1 MPIKYNYEVSVND
14 NKAKLNKDIFL
25 FRGNRNIHY
34 YFSIKGARF
43 TFSKENEDL
52 LESSNAIYAAVT
64 VVKPNGV
71 EVANAI
77 APVEDGLIHLKVT
90 EDLIDE
96 EVEVGD
102 FDLVF
107 DLFDDNEGA
116 VTIPKI
122 KGQFHVQ
129 ERPCTTSIG
138 TLSGN
143 VNVVNQAVV
152 DLAIATQENEQLI
165 VVDDDGKYVKTTW
178 VKGDKIS
185 IERLNKIEEGIE
197 KNSTQYKDIANL
209 SLALGK
215 DGLLYIKKQDGTLI
229 GTGVKVNNDTDLSK
243 VTMQINGNTLILLN
257 NGTQIASVDLP
268 NNMSAT
274 DVSNLI
280 KKGVSETNYN
290 ALDTT
295 DKRIIGGINE
305 INIHL
310 NSTAKK
316 TIVEGNKIYLAKSDG
331 TKLDTGTILPTGGT
345 GKPYDDTS
353 IKSDISNIKNDLG
366 TAQLTTTAQNVK
378 GAINEIDAKCDDI
391 AVKTITTEERNKLNS
406 LKNYDDTS
414 IKTDINNIKT
424 NLGTAQLTTT
434 AKDVKGAINEVNKK
448 IGTGV
453 AYDDTAIKS
462 DINTIKTNLGTDK
475 LNTTAKDLKGAVN
488 ELNTQYKD
496 IASRTITTEERN
508 KLNSLNNYDD
518 TSIKNDIQTIN
529 TQLGDIANELGD
541 ETLQTNAQD
550 LKGAINEVFQ
560 NASNGKT
567 LIAQAITG
575 KGVSTSNTDTFQ
587 TMATNINSIQTVSDA
602 SGIIFTLNNK
612 KYKLSKNDKG
622 EYIATL
628 LAYSVTSNL
637 THCTLDNTNTS
648 IDYGN
653 KYTCNISVNKGFII
667 DSVVITMGGTDV
679 TSTVLK
685 GNIITINSVT
695 GDVIITVNCVEEP
708 ANPVYGNIKAT
719 PNYTFKIN
727 EIKGKLDPDLQ
738 VSLATAPN
746 LNQTI
751 TITNNTPEYIT
762 ISPNTLTFTP
772 DNYSVPQKV
781 SISPIRKNND
791 YLDRRGELVL
801 SSKGVTDY
809 TAKCTIINT
818 DNYIHPS
825 NCTLS
830 DKVLDIHAYGLNS
843 VPTTLESSVNNISCA
858 VTPISNEG
866 DDNVSKA
873 TANGLQYVTIDVPSL
888 KPYLNESKGITA
900 IYVSM
905 GYPFVDKNLNSYLN
919 LLGINSTKMNNS
931 SYLFG
936 YTKKPSTKG
945 YEALNSY
952 FYTSFNE
959 KTTSADLHFNVFMFN
974 PSDAPVG
981 ITYMIDD
988 TNYTSIGSTGWF
1000 DYGKDLTSKIS
1011 SYKNVSKE
1019 SNTTFVAYQVYNGI
1033 LSLDDINTIKNGIL
1047 ENLVP
1052 SEVTNTIDNMTV
1064 NVGDTILSTAT
1075 VLPTALEPM
1084 CTKSITL
1091 KDDKLI
1097 KNKNE
1102 VIAKS
1107 EGQSSFTTTISK
1119 PLTGGKTYDYNF
1131 DTRVTIAPSYIKDLT
1146 VTKAEEGVVIS
1157 NPISELTVGQ
1167 EYLLIGTTLPPR
1179 FDEENIVYYES
1190 SNIEVARV
1198 RYGLVEALKE
1208 GSCTITAY
1216 NHDKTYSYQMPLT
1229 IKPKKER
1236 IFTNIKTINPSDYS
1250 FSATDYEGNYR
1261 LMKQIIE
1268 EDSAGYDKV
1277 VFPKG
1282 SVFKLKMPLGT
1293 TYNEDGSVNSY
1304 QAESSIIPNSNTV
1317 YDFNNSR
1324 IEMQFSE
1331 YLSLD
1336 SVYKDGIK
1344 VTRGYNL
1351 FNFTTKDNPES
1362 SIGQYQTVLE
1372 DSEIRNL
1379 TIVGER
1385 QLFPEQYNDSDGGW
1399 QIRYVNFATCKR
1411 CGIVNCDIGW
1421 CTGFNIGSVHGQQ
1434 SWSPIIQ
1441 GSHIE
1446 WGAINYETGEDDTTT
1461 YTDRVRIKKANICQL
1476 HKRVIN
1482 KYTNDN
1488 SYSVGIWAGYLGY
1501 DYMGARF
1508 YDIFFYKHDEAT
1520 DTYEYLGC
1528 HKYEYLYG
1536 IYEFPKDATHCRLVF
1551 YQKRLPPSGGL
1562 NYLGGGIMMITHL
1575 PTSVDCYI
1583 ENCYIH
1589 DNYASG
1595 FACCGGQRFLVKNCK
1610 FERNYGRDGLGCHV
1624 DFEDGREGAN
1634 CCIVSNCTF
1643 DDNYYGFIM
1652 PSGLYEVLHDNEFN
1666 GCGVKTTTESILMF
1680 NNIHKNT
1687 HFTRQEIGEAIVA
1700 NSIFSNVTMN
1710 EVARSDWEKDYKW
1723 KMHMIN
1729 NHMI

>member
-1 MPIKYNYEVSVND
+1 MAEIDILSIN
-14 NKAKLNKDIFL
+14 NKKIQDVEARKDIQV
-25 FRGNRNIHY
+25 I
-34 YFSIKGARF
+34 
-43 TFSKENEDL
+43 KENNTAMKKDI
-52 LESSNAIYAAVT
+52 N
-64 VVKPNGV
+64 
-71 EVANAI
+71 
-77 APVEDGLIHLKVT
+77 D
-90 EDLIDE
+90 
-96 EVEVGD
+96 
-102 FDLVF
+102 
-107 DLFDDNEGA
+107 
-116 VTIPKI
+116 I
-122 KGQFHVQ
+122 KA
-129 ERPCTTSIG
+129 SIG
-138 TLSGN
+138 TEALTTTAKDLKGA
-143 VNVVNQAVV
+143 VNEVSA
-152 DLAIATQENEQLI
+152 
-165 VVDDDGKYVKTTW
+165 
-178 VKGDKIS
+178 
-185 IERLNKIEEGIE
+185 
-197 KNSTQYKDIANL
+197 QYKDIANL

-391 AVKTITTEERNKLNS
+391 AVKTITTEERTKLTN

-414 IKTDINNIKT
+414 IKADIQTLKDNGINLIEDDTSMNGISDTVHDNLETANKT
-424 NLGTAQLTTT
+424 IIG
-434 AKDVKGAINEVNKK
+434 GINEINSQFKD
-448 IGTGV
+448 IANTG
-453 AYDDTAIKS
+453 K
-462 DINTIKTNLGTDK
+462 LTD
-475 LNTTAKDLKGAVN
+475 LNTTEK
-488 ELNTQYKD
+488 
-496 IASRTITTEERN
+496 S
-508 KLNSLNNYDD
+508 
-518 TSIKNDIQTIN
+518 SIV
-529 TQLGDIANELGD
+529 
-541 ETLQTNAQD
+541 
-550 LKGAINEVFQ
+550 GAINEVFQ

-575 KGVSTSNTDTFQ
+575 KGVTTSADATYQ
-587 TMATNINSIQTVSDA
+587 TMATNIKNIQTVSDA

-653 KYTCNISVNKGFII
+653 KYTCNISVDKGFII
-667 DSVVITMGGTDV
+667 GSVVITMGGTDV

-727 EIKGKLDPDLQ
+727 EIKGNLDPDLQ

-791 YLDRRGELVL
+791 YLNRHGELVL
-801 SSKGVTDY
+801 SSKGVADY

-873 TANGLQYVTIDVPSL
+873 TANGLQYVTIDVPNL

-919 LLGINSTKMNNS
+919 LIGINSTKMNDS

-959 KTTSADLHFNVFMFN
+959 NSTSADLHFNVFMFN

-981 ITYMIDD
+981 ITYMVDD
-988 TNYTSIGSTGWF
+988 TNYKSIGSTGWF

-1102 VIAKS
+1102 VIAKA

-1119 PLTGGKTYDYNF
+1119 PLAGGKTYDYNF
-1131 DTRVTIAPSYIKDLT
+1131 DTNVTIAPSYIKDLT

-1216 NHDKTYSYQMPLT
+1216 NHDKTYSYQMHLT

-1551 YQKRLPPSGGL
+1551 YQKRLPPSGGV

>member
-1 MPIKYNYEVSVND
+1 MAEIDILSIN
-14 NKAKLNKDIFL
+14 NKKIQDVEARKDIQV
-25 FRGNRNIHY
+25 I
-34 YFSIKGARF
+34 
-43 TFSKENEDL
+43 KEN
-52 LESSNAIYAAVT
+52 NTAI
-64 VVKPNGV
+64 KQDIN
-71 EVANAI
+71 
-77 APVEDGLIHLKVT
+77 D
-90 EDLIDE
+90 
-96 EVEVGD
+96 
-102 FDLVF
+102 
-107 DLFDDNEGA
+107 
-116 VTIPKI
+116 I
-122 KGQFHVQ
+122 KA
-129 ERPCTTSIG
+129 SIG
-138 TLSGN
+138 TEALTTTAKDLKGA
-143 VNVVNQAVV
+143 VNEVSA
-152 DLAIATQENEQLI
+152 
-165 VVDDDGKYVKTTW
+165 
-178 VKGDKIS
+178 
-185 IERLNKIEEGIE
+185 
-197 KNSTQYKDIANL
+197 QYKDIANL

-274 DVSNLI
+274 DISNLI

-391 AVKTITTEERNKLNS
+391 AVKTITTEERTKLTN

-414 IKTDINNIKT
+414 IKADIQTLKDNGINLIEDDTSMNGISDTVHDNLETANKT
-424 NLGTAQLTTT
+424 IIG
-434 AKDVKGAINEVNKK
+434 GINEINSQFKD
-448 IGTGV
+448 IANTG
-453 AYDDTAIKS
+453 K
-462 DINTIKTNLGTDK
+462 LTD
-475 LNTTAKDLKGAVN
+475 LNTTEK
-488 ELNTQYKD
+488 
-496 IASRTITTEERN
+496 S
-508 KLNSLNNYDD
+508 
-518 TSIKNDIQTIN
+518 SIV
-529 TQLGDIANELGD
+529 
-541 ETLQTNAQD
+541 
-550 LKGAINEVFQ
+550 GAINEVFQ

-575 KGVSTSNTDTFQ
+575 KGVTTSADATYQ
-587 TMATNINSIQTVSDA
+587 TMATNIKNIQTVSDA

-667 DSVVITMGGTDV
+667 GSVVITMGGTDV

-695 GDVIITVNCVEEP
+695 GDVVITVNCVEEP

-791 YLDRRGELVL
+791 YLNRRGELVL
-801 SSKGVTDY
+801 SSKGVADY

-888 KPYLNESKGITA
+888 KPYLNDSKGITA

-905 GYPFVDKNLNSYLN
+905 GYPFVDKKLNSYLN
-919 LLGINSTKMNNS
+919 LLGINSIKMNNS

-945 YEALNSY
+945 YEAVDSY

-1033 LSLDDINTIKNGIL
+1033 LSLEDINTIKNELL

-1102 VIAKS
+1102 VIAKA

-1119 PLTGGKTYDYNF
+1119 PLAGGKTYDYNF
-1131 DTRVTIAPSYIKDLT
+1131 DTNVTIAPSYIKDLT

-1216 NHDKTYSYQMPLT
+1216 NHDKTYSYQMHLT

>member
-1 MPIKYNYEVSVND
+1 MISKECKITVSGNTASIDSEIYLYKNDMNIKYLFNIVNGD
-14 NKAKLNKDIFL
+14 YAYTKDSNLDNIINANKASYAQIKFKKEDIEIDFDVQETSNGKVIL
-25 FRGNRNIHY
+25 L
-34 YFSIKGARF
+34 IK
-43 TFSKENEDL
+43 KE
-52 LESSNAIYAAVT
+52 
-64 VVKPNGV
+64 
-71 EVANAI
+71 
-77 APVEDGLIHLKVT
+77 
-90 EDLIDE
+90 LIDE
-96 EVEVGD
+96 DTELGD
-102 FDLVF
+102 YTIQIR
-107 DLFDDNEGA
+107 LFDESKTSVITLPPVNNC
-116 VTIPKI
+116 IHI
-122 KGQFHVQ
+122 M
-129 ERPCTTSIG
+129 RPIFEKVDGST
-138 TLSGN
+138 
-143 VNVVNQAVV
+143 NVVDEAAVDEAIV
-152 DLAIATQENEQLI
+152 TYSEPMEAIAS
-165 VVDDDGKYVKTTW
+165 DGTFAKKTW
-178 VKGDKIS
+178 VAKEKITTA
-185 IERLNKIEEGIE
+185 ELNRMEEGIAYN
-197 KNSTQYKDIANL
+197 NSQYKDIANL

-391 AVKTITTEERNKLNS
+391 AVKTITTEERTKLTN

-414 IKTDINNIKT
+414 IKADINNIKAD
-424 NLGTAQLTTT
+424 LGTA
-434 AKDVKGAINEVNKK
+434 E
-448 IGTGV
+448 
-453 AYDDTAIKS
+453 
-462 DINTIKTNLGTDK
+462 
-475 LNTTAKDLKGAVN
+475 LNTTAK
-488 ELNTQYKD
+488 
-496 IASRTITTEERN
+496 
-508 KLNSLNNYDD
+508 
-518 TSIKNDIQTIN
+518 
-529 TQLGDIANELGD
+529 
-541 ETLQTNAQD
+541 D

-560 NASNGKT
+560 NVSNGKQ
-567 LIAQAITG
+567 LIATAITD
-575 KGVSTSNTDTFQ
+575 KGVTTSSDSTFQ
-587 TMATNINSIQTVSDA
+587 TMATNIKNIQTVFDA
-602 SGIIFTLNNK
+602 SGIIVTINNK

-667 DSVVITMGGTDV
+667 GSVVITMGGTDV

-695 GDVIITVNCVEEP
+695 GDVVITVNCVEEP

-772 DNYSVPQKV
+772 DNYSVAQKV

-791 YLDRRGELVL
+791 YLNRRGELVL
-801 SSKGVTDY
+801 SSKGVADY

-843 VPTTLESSVNNISCA
+843 VPTTLKSSVNNISCA

-873 TANGLQYVTIDVPSL
+873 TANGLQYVTIDVPNL

-905 GYPFVDKNLNSYLN
+905 GYPFVDKKLNSYLN
-919 LLGINSTKMNNS
+919 LLGINSIKMNNS

-945 YEALNSY
+945 YEAVDSY

-1102 VIAKS
+1102 VIAKA

-1119 PLTGGKTYDYNF
+1119 PLAGGKTYDYNF
-1131 DTRVTIAPSYIKDLT
+1131 DTNVTIAPSYIKDLT

>member
-1 MPIKYNYEVSVND
+1 MISKECKITVSGNTASIDSEIYLYKNDMNIKYLFNIVNGD
-14 NKAKLNKDIFL
+14 YAYTKDSNLDNIINANKASYAQIKFKKEDIEIDFDVQETSNGKVIL
-25 FRGNRNIHY
+25 L
-34 YFSIKGARF
+34 IK
-43 TFSKENEDL
+43 KE
-52 LESSNAIYAAVT
+52 
-64 VVKPNGV
+64 
-71 EVANAI
+71 
-77 APVEDGLIHLKVT
+77 
-90 EDLIDE
+90 LIDE
-96 EVEVGD
+96 DTELGD
-102 FDLVF
+102 YTIQIR
-107 DLFDDNEGA
+107 LFDESKTSVITLPPVNNC
-116 VTIPKI
+116 IHI
-122 KGQFHVQ
+122 M
-129 ERPCTTSIG
+129 RPIFEKVDGST
-138 TLSGN
+138 
-143 VNVVNQAVV
+143 NVVDEAAVDEAIV
-152 DLAIATQENEQLI
+152 TYSEPMEAIAS
-165 VVDDDGKYVKTTW
+165 DGTFAKKTW
-178 VKGDKIS
+178 VAKEKITTA
-185 IERLNKIEEGIE
+185 ELNRMEEGIAYN
-197 KNSTQYKDIANL
+197 NSQYKDIANL

-391 AVKTITTEERNKLNS
+391 AVKTITTEERTKLTN

-414 IKTDINNIKT
+414 IKADINNIKAD
-424 NLGTAQLTTT
+424 LGTA
-434 AKDVKGAINEVNKK
+434 E
-448 IGTGV
+448 
-453 AYDDTAIKS
+453 
-462 DINTIKTNLGTDK
+462 
-475 LNTTAKDLKGAVN
+475 LNTTAKDLKGA
-488 ELNTQYKD
+488 
-496 IASRTITTEERN
+496 
-508 KLNSLNNYDD
+508 
-518 TSIKNDIQTIN
+518 
-529 TQLGDIANELGD
+529 
-541 ETLQTNAQD
+541 
-550 LKGAINEVFQ
+550 INEVFQ
-560 NASNGKT
+560 SASNGKT
-567 LIAQAITG
+567 LIANAITG
-575 KGVSTSNTDTFQ
+575 KGVTTSADATYQ
-587 TMATNINSIQTVSDA
+587 TMATNIKNIQTVFDA
-602 SGIIFTLNNK
+602 SGIIVTINNK

-667 DSVVITMGGTDV
+667 GSVVITMGGTDV

-695 GDVIITVNCVEEP
+695 GDVVITVNCVEEP

-772 DNYSVPQKV
+772 DNYSVAQKV

-791 YLDRRGELVL
+791 YLNRRGELVL
-801 SSKGVTDY
+801 SSKGVADY

-843 VPTTLESSVNNISCA
+843 VPTTLKSSVNNISCA

-873 TANGLQYVTIDVPSL
+873 TANGLQYVTIDVPNL

-905 GYPFVDKNLNSYLN
+905 GYPFVDKKLNSYLN
-919 LLGINSTKMNNS
+919 LLGINSIKMNNS

-945 YEALNSY
+945 YEAVDSY

-1102 VIAKS
+1102 VIAKA

>member
-229 GTGVKVNNDTDLSK
+229 GTGVKVSSDTDLSK
-243 VTMQINGNTLILLN
+243 VTLSVNGNTLILLN

-268 NNMSAT
+268 SSMSAT

-391 AVKTITTEERNKLNS
+391 AVKTITTEERTKLTN

-414 IKTDINNIKT
+414 IKADINNIKAD
-424 NLGTAQLTTT
+424 LGTA
-434 AKDVKGAINEVNKK
+434 E
-448 IGTGV
+448 
-453 AYDDTAIKS
+453 
-462 DINTIKTNLGTDK
+462 
-475 LNTTAKDLKGAVN
+475 LNTTAK
-488 ELNTQYKD
+488 
-496 IASRTITTEERN
+496 
-508 KLNSLNNYDD
+508 
-518 TSIKNDIQTIN
+518 
-529 TQLGDIANELGD
+529 
-541 ETLQTNAQD
+541 D

-560 NASNGKT
+560 NVSNGKQ
-567 LIAQAITG
+567 LIATAITD
-575 KGVSTSNTDTFQ
+575 KGVTTSSDSTFQ
-587 TMATNINSIQTVSDA
+587 TMATNIKNIQTVFDA

-667 DSVVITMGGTDV
+667 GSVVITMGGTDV

-695 GDVIITVNCVEEP
+695 GDVVITVNCVEEP

-772 DNYSVPQKV
+772 DNYSVAQKV

-791 YLDRRGELVL
+791 YLNRRGELVL

-919 LLGINSTKMNNS
+919 LLGINSIKMNNS

-945 YEALNSY
+945 YEAVDSY

-1033 LSLDDINTIKNGIL
+1033 LSLEDINTIKNELL

-1102 VIAKS
+1102 VIAKA

-1119 PLTGGKTYDYNF
+1119 PLAGGKTYDYNF
-1131 DTRVTIAPSYIKDLT
+1131 DTNVTIAPSYIKDLT

-1277 VFPKG
+1277 VFSKG

-1399 QIRYVNFATCKR
+1399 QIRYVNFDTCKR

-1446 WGAINYETGEDDTTT
+1446 WE
-1461 YTDRVRIKKANICQL
+1461 Q
-1476 HKRVIN
+1476 
-1482 KYTNDN
+1482 
-1488 SYSVGIWAGYLGY
+1488 
-1501 DYMGARF
+1501 
-1508 YDIFFYKHDEAT
+1508 
-1520 DTYEYLGC
+1520 
-1528 HKYEYLYG
+1528 
-1536 IYEFPKDATHCRLVF
+1536 
-1551 YQKRLPPSGGL
+1551 
-1562 NYLGGGIMMITHL
+1562 
-1575 PTSVDCYI
+1575 
-1583 ENCYIH
+1583 
-1589 DNYASG
+1589 
-1595 FACCGGQRFLVKNCK
+1595 
-1610 FERNYGRDGLGCHV
+1610 
-1624 DFEDGREGAN
+1624 
-1634 CCIVSNCTF
+1634 
-1643 DDNYYGFIM
+1643 
-1652 PSGLYEVLHDNEFN
+1652 
-1666 GCGVKTTTESILMF
+1666 
-1680 NNIHKNT
+1680 
-1687 HFTRQEIGEAIVA
+1687 
-1700 NSIFSNVTMN
+1700 
-1710 EVARSDWEKDYKW
+1710 
-1723 KMHMIN
+1723 
-1729 NHMI
+1729 

>member
-391 AVKTITTEERNKLNS
+391 AVKTITTEERTKLTN

-414 IKTDINNIKT
+414 IKADINNIKAD
-424 NLGTAQLTTT
+424 LGTA
-434 AKDVKGAINEVNKK
+434 E
-448 IGTGV
+448 
-453 AYDDTAIKS
+453 
-462 DINTIKTNLGTDK
+462 
-475 LNTTAKDLKGAVN
+475 LNTTAK
-488 ELNTQYKD
+488 
-496 IASRTITTEERN
+496 
-508 KLNSLNNYDD
+508 
-518 TSIKNDIQTIN
+518 
-529 TQLGDIANELGD
+529 
-541 ETLQTNAQD
+541 D

-560 NASNGKT
+560 NVSNGKQ
-567 LIAQAITG
+567 LIATAITD
-575 KGVSTSNTDTFQ
+575 KGVTTSSDSTFQ
-587 TMATNINSIQTVSDA
+587 TMATNIKNIQTVFDA
-602 SGIIFTLNNK
+602 SDIIVTINNK

-667 DSVVITMGGTDV
+667 GSVVITMGGTDV

-708 ANPVYGNIKAT
+708 SNPVYGNIKAT

-751 TITNNTPEYIT
+751 TITNNTPEYII

-791 YLDRRGELVL
+791 YLNRRGELVL

-1102 VIAKS
+1102 VIAKA

-1119 PLTGGKTYDYNF
+1119 PLAGGKTYDYNF
-1131 DTRVTIAPSYIKDLT
+1131 DTNVTIAPSYIKDLT

-1680 NNIHKNT
+1680 DNIHKNT

>member
-391 AVKTITTEERNKLNS
+391 AVKTITTEERTKLTN

-414 IKTDINNIKT
+414 IKADINNIKAD
-424 NLGTAQLTTT
+424 LGTA
-434 AKDVKGAINEVNKK
+434 E
-448 IGTGV
+448 
-453 AYDDTAIKS
+453 
-462 DINTIKTNLGTDK
+462 
-475 LNTTAKDLKGAVN
+475 LNTTAK
-488 ELNTQYKD
+488 
-496 IASRTITTEERN
+496 
-508 KLNSLNNYDD
+508 
-518 TSIKNDIQTIN
+518 
-529 TQLGDIANELGD
+529 
-541 ETLQTNAQD
+541 D

-560 NASNGKT
+560 NVSNGKQ
-567 LIAQAITG
+567 LIATAITD
-575 KGVSTSNTDTFQ
+575 KGVTTSSDSTFQ
-587 TMATNINSIQTVSDA
+587 TMATNIKNIQTVFDA
-602 SGIIFTLNNK
+602 SDIIVTINNK

-667 DSVVITMGGTDV
+667 GSVVITMGGTDV

-708 ANPVYGNIKAT
+708 SNPVYGNIKAT

-791 YLDRRGELVL
+791 YLNRRGELVL
-801 SSKGVTDY
+801 SSKGVADY

-888 KPYLNESKGITA
+888 KPYLNDSKGITA

-905 GYPFVDKNLNSYLN
+905 GYPFVDKKLNSYLN
-919 LLGINSTKMNNS
+919 LLGINSIKMNNS

-945 YEALNSY
+945 YEAVDSY

-1000 DYGKDLTSKIS
+1000 NYDNDLTSKIS

-1102 VIAKS
+1102 VIAKA

-1119 PLTGGKTYDYNF
+1119 PLAGGKTYDYNF
-1131 DTRVTIAPSYIKDLT
+1131 DTNVTIAPSYIKDLT

-1336 SVYKDGIK
+1336 SVYEDGIK

>member
-1 MPIKYNYEVSVND
+1 MIKYNYEISVND
-14 NKAKLNKDIFL
+14 NKARLNKDIFL

-43 TFSKENEDL
+43 TFSKTNEDL
-52 LESSNAIYAAVT
+52 IESSNAIYAAVT
-64 VVKPNGV
+64 VIKPNGV

-77 APVEDGLIHLKVT
+77 APVEDGVIHLKVT

-107 DLFDDNEGA
+107 DLFDDSEGA

-122 KGQFHVQ
+122 QGQFHVQ

-143 VNVVNQAVV
+143 ANIVNQAVV
-152 DLAIATQENEQLI
+152 DLATATQENEQLV
-165 VVDDDGKYVKTTW
+165 VVDDNGKYVKTVWKT
-178 VKGDKIS
+178 GDKIS
-185 IERLNKIEEGIE
+185 VERLNKIEEGLE
-197 KNSTQYKDIANL
+197 DVSSQYKDIANL

-391 AVKTITTEERNKLNS
+391 AVKTITTEERTKLTN

-414 IKTDINNIKT
+414 IKADINNIKAD
-424 NLGTAQLTTT
+424 LGTA
-434 AKDVKGAINEVNKK
+434 E
-448 IGTGV
+448 
-453 AYDDTAIKS
+453 
-462 DINTIKTNLGTDK
+462 
-475 LNTTAKDLKGAVN
+475 LNTTAKDLKGA
-488 ELNTQYKD
+488 
-496 IASRTITTEERN
+496 
-508 KLNSLNNYDD
+508 
-518 TSIKNDIQTIN
+518 
-529 TQLGDIANELGD
+529 
-541 ETLQTNAQD
+541 
-550 LKGAINEVFQ
+550 INEVFQ
-560 NASNGKT
+560 SASNGKT
-567 LIAQAITG
+567 LIANAITG

-905 GYPFVDKNLNSYLN
+905 GYPFVDKNFNSYLN

-1119 PLTGGKTYDYNF
+1119 PLAGGKTYDYNF
-1131 DTRVTIAPSYIKDLT
+1131 DTNVTIAPSYIKDLT

-1304 QAESSIIPNSNTV
+1304 QAESSIIPNSNSV

>member
-1 MPIKYNYEVSVND
+1 MNELIKYFNEEYSKEYGKVSYPRTTLQIYRVYQAIKSYGIND
-14 NKAKLNKDIFL
+14 DKLVELLHNVKLPKPKNTEEWELYVYCLYNMDDSESERKIKDISNKL
-25 FRGNRNIHY
+25 EILPVKNTHQVIRDGVPVSQQNITLDGNNYKAYI
-34 YFSIKGARF
+34 F
-43 TFSKENEDL
+43 N
-52 LESSNAIYAAVT
+52 
-64 VVKPNGV
+64 
-71 EVANAI
+71 
-77 APVEDGLIHLKVT
+77 
-90 EDLIDE
+90 DE
-96 EVEVGD
+96 QI
-102 FDLVF
+102 
-107 DLFDDNEGA
+107 
-116 VTIPKI
+116 TIPDSLVLEDFENK
-122 KGQFHVQ
+122 F
-129 ERPCTTSIG
+129 
-138 TLSGN
+138 
-143 VNVVNQAVV
+143 
-152 DLAIATQENEQLI
+152 LAIASHSKGVLNAVISYNDGVNDITKEIELTRDENFTSNYFDYSDYTESSILNITFGFDYGINKFFIYVYYMKQPMKSPIFYEVKKVSLSYSYI
-165 VVDDDGKYVKTTW
+165 TNLLDDDYLKSIDYSKINNVPYKLTALVEGSTKTLKTGEYASLFDNLFIWDANKINERLDDTSGVKKNEYYEHNIK
-178 VKGDKIS
+178 VKQKDSEGIGYGQYIPAESMSEYKLFIKAGPDVIVRVYQHKTKQL
-185 IERLNKIEEGIE
+185 LNKIKDFPLGE
-197 KNSTQYKDIANL
+197 YKEIMVR
-209 SLALGK
+209 
-215 DGLLYIKKQDGTLI
+215 DGLNRSDGIFIAFT
-229 GTGVKVNNDTDLSK
+229 VKDDVTDFYA
-243 VTMQINGNTLILLN
+243 NTYV
-257 NGTQIASVDLP
+257 SDL
-268 NNMSAT
+268 
-274 DVSNLI
+274 VLC
-280 KKGVSETNYN
+280 
-290 ALDTT
+290 
-295 DKRIIGGINE
+295 
-305 INIHL
+305 
-310 NSTAKK
+310 
-316 TIVEGNKIYLAKSDG
+316 KSDG
-331 TKLDTGTILPTGGT
+331 FLTKQEVDNKVDKVEGKGLSTVDFTTAYETKLKGLSNYNDTI
-345 GKPYDDTS
+345 
-353 IKSDISNIKNDLG
+353 
-366 TAQLTTTAQNVK
+366 
-378 GAINEIDAKCDDI
+378 
-391 AVKTITTEERNKLNS
+391 
-406 LKNYDDTS
+406 
-414 IKTDINNIKT
+414 
-424 NLGTAQLTTT
+424 
-434 AKDVKGAINEVNKK
+434 
-448 IGTGV
+448 
-453 AYDDTAIKS
+453 
-462 DINTIKTNLGTDK
+462 
-475 LNTTAKDLKGAVN
+475 
-488 ELNTQYKD
+488 
-496 IASRTITTEERN
+496 
-508 KLNSLNNYDD
+508 
-518 TSIKNDIQTIN
+518 IKNDIQTIN
-529 TQLGDIANELGD
+529 TQLGDIANTGKL
-541 ETLQTNAQD
+541 TD
-550 LKGAINEVFQ
+550 LNTTEKSSIVGAINEVFQ

-1102 VIAKS
+1102 VIAKA

-1119 PLTGGKTYDYNF
+1119 PLAGGKTYDYNF
-1131 DTRVTIAPSYIKDLT
+1131 DTNVTIAPSYIKDLT

>member
-1 MPIKYNYEVSVND
+1 MISKECKITVSGNTASIDSEIYLYKNDMNIKYLFNIVNGD
-14 NKAKLNKDIFL
+14 YAYTKDSNLDNIINANKASYAQIKFKKEDIEIDFDVQETSNGKVIL
-25 FRGNRNIHY
+25 L
-34 YFSIKGARF
+34 IK
-43 TFSKENEDL
+43 KE
-52 LESSNAIYAAVT
+52 
-64 VVKPNGV
+64 
-71 EVANAI
+71 
-77 APVEDGLIHLKVT
+77 
-90 EDLIDE
+90 LIDE
-96 EVEVGD
+96 DTELGD
-102 FDLVF
+102 YTIQIR
-107 DLFDDNEGA
+107 LFDESKTSVITLPPVNNC
-116 VTIPKI
+116 IHI
-122 KGQFHVQ
+122 M
-129 ERPCTTSIG
+129 RPIFEKVDGST
-138 TLSGN
+138 
-143 VNVVNQAVV
+143 NVVDEAAVDEAIV
-152 DLAIATQENEQLI
+152 TYSEPMEAIAS
-165 VVDDDGKYVKTTW
+165 DGTFAKKTW
-178 VKGDKIS
+178 VAKEKITTA
-185 IERLNKIEEGIE
+185 ELNRMEEGIAYN
-197 KNSTQYKDIANL
+197 NSQYKDIANL

-391 AVKTITTEERNKLNS
+391 AVKTITTEERTKLTN

-414 IKTDINNIKT
+414 IKADINNIKAD
-424 NLGTAQLTTT
+424 LGTA
-434 AKDVKGAINEVNKK
+434 E
-448 IGTGV
+448 
-453 AYDDTAIKS
+453 
-462 DINTIKTNLGTDK
+462 
-475 LNTTAKDLKGAVN
+475 LNTTAKDLKGA
-488 ELNTQYKD
+488 
-496 IASRTITTEERN
+496 
-508 KLNSLNNYDD
+508 
-518 TSIKNDIQTIN
+518 
-529 TQLGDIANELGD
+529 
-541 ETLQTNAQD
+541 
-550 LKGAINEVFQ
+550 INEVFQ
-560 NASNGKT
+560 SASNGKT
-567 LIAQAITG
+567 LIANAITG
-575 KGVSTSNTDTFQ
+575 KGVTTSADATYQ
-587 TMATNINSIQTVSDA
+587 TMATNIKNIQTVFDA
-602 SGIIFTLNNK
+602 SGIIVTINNK

-667 DSVVITMGGTDV
+667 GSVVITMGGTDV

-695 GDVIITVNCVEEP
+695 GDVVITVNCVEEP

-772 DNYSVPQKV
+772 DNYSVAQKV

-791 YLDRRGELVL
+791 YLNRRGELVL
-801 SSKGVTDY
+801 SSKGVADY

-843 VPTTLESSVNNISCA
+843 VPTTLKSSVNNISCA

-873 TANGLQYVTIDVPSL
+873 TANGLQYVTIDVPNL

-905 GYPFVDKNLNSYLN
+905 GYPFVDKKLNSYLN
-919 LLGINSTKMNNS
+919 LLGINSIKMNNS

-945 YEALNSY
+945 YEAVDSY

-1102 VIAKS
+1102 VIAKA

-1680 NNIHKNT
+1680 DNIHKNT

>member
-1 MPIKYNYEVSVND
+1 MIKYNYEVSVNE
-14 NKAKLNKDIFL
+14 NRAKLNKDIFL

-43 TFSKENEDL
+43 AFEKEGDL
-52 LESSNAIYAAVT
+52 IENANAIYAAVT
-64 VVKPNGV
+64 VIKPNGV

-77 APVEDGLIHLKVT
+77 APVENGLIHLKVT

-96 EVEVGD
+96 EVEIGD

-107 DLFDDNEGA
+107 DLFDDSDGA

-391 AVKTITTEERNKLNS
+391 AVKTITTEERTKLTN

-414 IKTDINNIKT
+414 IKADINNIKAD
-424 NLGTAQLTTT
+424 LGTA
-434 AKDVKGAINEVNKK
+434 E
-448 IGTGV
+448 
-453 AYDDTAIKS
+453 
-462 DINTIKTNLGTDK
+462 
-475 LNTTAKDLKGAVN
+475 LNTTAK
-488 ELNTQYKD
+488 
-496 IASRTITTEERN
+496 
-508 KLNSLNNYDD
+508 
-518 TSIKNDIQTIN
+518 
-529 TQLGDIANELGD
+529 
-541 ETLQTNAQD
+541 D

-560 NASNGKT
+560 NVSNGKQ
-567 LIAQAITG
+567 LIATAITD
-575 KGVSTSNTDTFQ
+575 KGVTTSSDSTFQ
-587 TMATNINSIQTVSDA
+587 TMATNIKNIQTVFDA
-602 SGIIFTLNNK
+602 SGIIVTINNK

-667 DSVVITMGGTDV
+667 GSVVITMGGTDV

-695 GDVIITVNCVEEP
+695 GDVVITVNCVEEP

-772 DNYSVPQKV
+772 DNYSVAQKV

-791 YLDRRGELVL
+791 YLNRRGELVL
-801 SSKGVTDY
+801 SSKGVADY

-1102 VIAKS
+1102 VIAKA

-1119 PLTGGKTYDYNF
+1119 PLAGGKTYDYNF
-1131 DTRVTIAPSYIKDLT
+1131 DTNVTIAPSYIKDLT

>member
-391 AVKTITTEERNKLNS
+391 AVKTITTEERTKLTN

-414 IKTDINNIKT
+414 IKADINNIKAD
-424 NLGTAQLTTT
+424 LGTA
-434 AKDVKGAINEVNKK
+434 E
-448 IGTGV
+448 
-453 AYDDTAIKS
+453 
-462 DINTIKTNLGTDK
+462 
-475 LNTTAKDLKGAVN
+475 LNTTAK
-488 ELNTQYKD
+488 
-496 IASRTITTEERN
+496 
-508 KLNSLNNYDD
+508 
-518 TSIKNDIQTIN
+518 
-529 TQLGDIANELGD
+529 
-541 ETLQTNAQD
+541 D

-560 NASNGKT
+560 NVSNGKQ
-567 LIAQAITG
+567 LIATAITD
-575 KGVSTSNTDTFQ
+575 KGVTTSSDSTFQ
-587 TMATNINSIQTVSDA
+587 TMATNIKNIQTVFDA
-602 SGIIFTLNNK
+602 SDIIVTINNK

-667 DSVVITMGGTDV
+667 GSVVITMGGTDV

-708 ANPVYGNIKAT
+708 SNPVYGNIKAT

-791 YLDRRGELVL
+791 YLNRRGELVL
-801 SSKGVTDY
+801 SSKGVADY

-888 KPYLNESKGITA
+888 KPYLNDSKGITA

-905 GYPFVDKNLNSYLN
+905 GYPFVDKKLNSYLN
-919 LLGINSTKMNNS
+919 LLGINSIKMNNS

-945 YEALNSY
+945 YEAVDSY

-1000 DYGKDLTSKIS
+1000 NYDNDLTSKIS

-1102 VIAKS
+1102 VIAKA

-1119 PLTGGKTYDYNF
+1119 PLAGGKTYDYNF
-1131 DTRVTIAPSYIKDLT
+1131 DTNVTIAPSYIKDLT

-1680 NNIHKNT
+1680 DNIHKNT

>member
-1 MPIKYNYEVSVND
+1 MAEIDILSIN
-14 NKAKLNKDIFL
+14 NKKIQDVEARKDIQV
-25 FRGNRNIHY
+25 I
-34 YFSIKGARF
+34 
-43 TFSKENEDL
+43 KEN
-52 LESSNAIYAAVT
+52 NTAI
-64 VVKPNGV
+64 KQDIN
-71 EVANAI
+71 
-77 APVEDGLIHLKVT
+77 D
-90 EDLIDE
+90 
-96 EVEVGD
+96 
-102 FDLVF
+102 
-107 DLFDDNEGA
+107 
-116 VTIPKI
+116 I
-122 KGQFHVQ
+122 KA
-129 ERPCTTSIG
+129 SIG
-138 TLSGN
+138 TEALTTTAKDLKGA
-143 VNVVNQAVV
+143 VNEVSA
-152 DLAIATQENEQLI
+152 
-165 VVDDDGKYVKTTW
+165 
-178 VKGDKIS
+178 
-185 IERLNKIEEGIE
+185 
-197 KNSTQYKDIANL
+197 QYKDIANL

-274 DVSNLI
+274 DISNLI

-391 AVKTITTEERNKLNS
+391 AVKTITTEERTKLTN

-414 IKTDINNIKT
+414 IKADIQTLKDNGINLIEDDTSMNGISDTVHDNLETANKT
-424 NLGTAQLTTT
+424 IIG
-434 AKDVKGAINEVNKK
+434 GINEINSQFKD
-448 IGTGV
+448 IANTG
-453 AYDDTAIKS
+453 K
-462 DINTIKTNLGTDK
+462 LTD
-475 LNTTAKDLKGAVN
+475 LNTTEK
-488 ELNTQYKD
+488 
-496 IASRTITTEERN
+496 S
-508 KLNSLNNYDD
+508 
-518 TSIKNDIQTIN
+518 SIV
-529 TQLGDIANELGD
+529 
-541 ETLQTNAQD
+541 
-550 LKGAINEVFQ
+550 GAINEVFQ

-575 KGVSTSNTDTFQ
+575 KGVTTSADATYQ
-587 TMATNINSIQTVSDA
+587 TMATNIKNIQTVSDA

-653 KYTCNISVNKGFII
+653 KYTCNISVDKGFII
-667 DSVVITMGGTDV
+667 GSVVITMGGTDV

-727 EIKGKLDPDLQ
+727 EIKGNLDPDLQ

-791 YLDRRGELVL
+791 YLNRHGELVL
-801 SSKGVTDY
+801 SSKGVADY

-873 TANGLQYVTIDVPSL
+873 TANGLQYVTIDVPNL

-1102 VIAKS
+1102 VIAKA

-1119 PLTGGKTYDYNF
+1119 PLAGGKTYDYNF
-1131 DTRVTIAPSYIKDLT
+1131 DTNVTIAPSYIKDLT

-1216 NHDKTYSYQMPLT
+1216 NHDKTYSYQMHLT

-1508 YDIFFYKHDEAT
+1508 YDIFFYKHDETT

-1551 YQKRLPPSGGL
+1551 YQKRLPPSGGV

>member
-1 MPIKYNYEVSVND
+1 LIKYDYEITVNG
-14 NKAKLNKDIFL
+14 NTAKLNKDIHL
-25 FRGNRNIHY
+25 FRENKNVHY
-34 YFSIKGARF
+34 YFAIKNASFNFKGS
-43 TFSKENEDL
+43 TDL
-52 LESSNAIYAAVT
+52 IEKTNAINAAVT
-64 VVKPNGV
+64 VIKPNGV

-77 APVEDGLIHLKVT
+77 APVENGKIHLKVT

-107 DLFDDNEGA
+107 DLFDDVDGA
-116 VTIPKI
+116 VTIPKVA
-122 KGQFHVQ
+122 GQFHVL
-129 ERPCTTSIG
+129 ERPCTTPISELVATNTTNEVDQALTDYAIVTYAEPVASTNADG
-138 TLSGN
+138 TF
-143 VNVVNQAVV
+143 A
-152 DLAIATQENEQLI
+152 
-165 VVDDDGKYVKTTW
+165 KKTW
-178 VKGDKIS
+178 VAKEKITTA
-185 IERLNKIEEGIE
+185 ELNRMEEGI
-197 KNSTQYKDIANL
+197 SDVSSQCKDIANL

-353 IKSDISNIKNDLG
+353 IK
-366 TAQLTTTAQNVK
+366 A
-378 GAINEIDAKCDDI
+378 
-391 AVKTITTEERNKLNS
+391 
-406 LKNYDDTS
+406 
-414 IKTDINNIKT
+414 DINNIKAD
-424 NLGTAQLTTT
+424 LGTA
-434 AKDVKGAINEVNKK
+434 E
-448 IGTGV
+448 
-453 AYDDTAIKS
+453 
-462 DINTIKTNLGTDK
+462 
-475 LNTTAKDLKGAVN
+475 LNTTAK
-488 ELNTQYKD
+488 
-496 IASRTITTEERN
+496 
-508 KLNSLNNYDD
+508 
-518 TSIKNDIQTIN
+518 
-529 TQLGDIANELGD
+529 
-541 ETLQTNAQD
+541 D

-560 NASNGKT
+560 NVSNGKQ
-567 LIAQAITG
+567 LIATAITD
-575 KGVSTSNTDTFQ
+575 KGVTTSSDSTFQ
-587 TMATNINSIQTVSDA
+587 TMATNIKNIQTVFDA
-602 SGIIFTLNNK
+602 SDIIVTINNK

-667 DSVVITMGGTDV
+667 GSVVITMGGTDV

-708 ANPVYGNIKAT
+708 SNPVYGNIKAT

-791 YLDRRGELVL
+791 YLNRRGELVL
-801 SSKGVTDY
+801 SSKGVADY

-888 KPYLNESKGITA
+888 KPYLNDSKGITA

-905 GYPFVDKNLNSYLN
+905 GYPFVDKKLNSYLN
-919 LLGINSTKMNNS
+919 LLGINSIKMNNS

-945 YEALNSY
+945 YEAVDSY

-1000 DYGKDLTSKIS
+1000 NYDNDLTSKIS

-1102 VIAKS
+1102 VIAKA

-1119 PLTGGKTYDYNF
+1119 PLAGGKTYDYNF
-1131 DTRVTIAPSYIKDLT
+1131 DTNVTIAPSYIKDLT

>member
-1 MPIKYNYEVSVND
+1 MISKECKITVSGNTASIDSEIYLYKNDMNIKYLFNIVNGD
-14 NKAKLNKDIFL
+14 YAYTKDSNLDNIINANKASYAQIKFKKEDIEIDFDVQETSNGKVIL
-25 FRGNRNIHY
+25 L
-34 YFSIKGARF
+34 IK
-43 TFSKENEDL
+43 KE
-52 LESSNAIYAAVT
+52 
-64 VVKPNGV
+64 
-71 EVANAI
+71 
-77 APVEDGLIHLKVT
+77 
-90 EDLIDE
+90 LIDE
-96 EVEVGD
+96 DTELGD
-102 FDLVF
+102 YTIQIR
-107 DLFDDNEGA
+107 LFDESKTSVITLPPVNNC
-116 VTIPKI
+116 IHI
-122 KGQFHVQ
+122 M
-129 ERPCTTSIG
+129 RPIFEKVDGST
-138 TLSGN
+138 
-143 VNVVNQAVV
+143 NVVDEAAVDEAIV
-152 DLAIATQENEQLI
+152 TYSEPMEAIAS
-165 VVDDDGKYVKTTW
+165 DGTFAKKTW
-178 VKGDKIS
+178 VAKEKITTA
-185 IERLNKIEEGIE
+185 ELNRMEEGIAYN
-197 KNSTQYKDIANL
+197 NSQYKDIANL

-391 AVKTITTEERNKLNS
+391 AVKTITTEERTKLTN

-414 IKTDINNIKT
+414 IKADINNIKAD
-424 NLGTAQLTTT
+424 LGTA
-434 AKDVKGAINEVNKK
+434 E
-448 IGTGV
+448 
-453 AYDDTAIKS
+453 
-462 DINTIKTNLGTDK
+462 
-475 LNTTAKDLKGAVN
+475 LNTTAK
-488 ELNTQYKD
+488 
-496 IASRTITTEERN
+496 
-508 KLNSLNNYDD
+508 
-518 TSIKNDIQTIN
+518 
-529 TQLGDIANELGD
+529 
-541 ETLQTNAQD
+541 D

-1119 PLTGGKTYDYNF
+1119 PLAGGKTYDYNF
-1131 DTRVTIAPSYIKDLT
+1131 DTNVTIAPSYIKDLT

>member
-391 AVKTITTEERNKLNS
+391 AVKTITTEERTKLTN

-414 IKTDINNIKT
+414 IKADINNIKAD
-424 NLGTAQLTTT
+424 LGTA
-434 AKDVKGAINEVNKK
+434 E
-448 IGTGV
+448 
-453 AYDDTAIKS
+453 
-462 DINTIKTNLGTDK
+462 
-475 LNTTAKDLKGAVN
+475 LNTTAK
-488 ELNTQYKD
+488 
-496 IASRTITTEERN
+496 
-508 KLNSLNNYDD
+508 
-518 TSIKNDIQTIN
+518 
-529 TQLGDIANELGD
+529 
-541 ETLQTNAQD
+541 D

-560 NASNGKT
+560 NVSNGKQ
-567 LIAQAITG
+567 LIATAITD
-575 KGVSTSNTDTFQ
+575 KGVTTSSDSTFQ
-587 TMATNINSIQTVSDA
+587 TMATNIKNIQTVFDA
-602 SGIIFTLNNK
+602 SDIIVTINNK

-1119 PLTGGKTYDYNF
+1119 PLAGGKTYDYNF
-1131 DTRVTIAPSYIKDLT
+1131 DTNVTIAPSYIKDLT

>member
-1 MPIKYNYEVSVND
+1 MIKYDYEITVNG
-14 NKAKLNKDIFL
+14 NQAKLNKDIYL
-25 FRGNRNIHY
+25 FRGNKNVHY
-34 YFSIKGARF
+34 YFAVKNASFNFKGS
-43 TFSKENEDL
+43 TDL
-52 LESSNAIYAAVT
+52 IEKTNAINAAVT
-64 VVKPNGV
+64 VIKANNV
-71 EVANAI
+71 EVASAI
-77 APVEDGLIHLKVT
+77 AKVENGKIHLKVT

-107 DLFDDNEGA
+107 DLFDDTDGA
-116 VTIPKI
+116 VTIPKVI
-122 KGQFHVQ
+122 GQFHVL
-129 ERPCTTSIG
+129 ERPCTTPISELVATNTTNEVDQALTDYAIVTYAEPVASTNADG
-138 TLSGN
+138 TF
-143 VNVVNQAVV
+143 A
-152 DLAIATQENEQLI
+152 
-165 VVDDDGKYVKTTW
+165 KKTW
-178 VKGDKIS
+178 VAKEKITTA
-185 IERLNKIEEGIE
+185 ELNRMEEGI
-197 KNSTQYKDIANL
+197 SDVSSQCKDIANL

-391 AVKTITTEERNKLNS
+391 AVKTITTEERTKLTN

-414 IKTDINNIKT
+414 IKADINNIKAD
-424 NLGTAQLTTT
+424 LGTA
-434 AKDVKGAINEVNKK
+434 E
-448 IGTGV
+448 
-453 AYDDTAIKS
+453 
-462 DINTIKTNLGTDK
+462 
-475 LNTTAKDLKGAVN
+475 LNTTAK
-488 ELNTQYKD
+488 
-496 IASRTITTEERN
+496 
-508 KLNSLNNYDD
+508 
-518 TSIKNDIQTIN
+518 
-529 TQLGDIANELGD
+529 
-541 ETLQTNAQD
+541 D

-560 NASNGKT
+560 NVSNGKQ
-567 LIAQAITG
+567 LIATAITD
-575 KGVSTSNTDTFQ
+575 KGVTTSSDSTFQ
-587 TMATNINSIQTVSDA
+587 TMATNIKNIQTVFDA
-602 SGIIFTLNNK
+602 SDIIVTINNK

-667 DSVVITMGGTDV
+667 GSVVITMGGTDV

-708 ANPVYGNIKAT
+708 SNPVYGNIKAT

-791 YLDRRGELVL
+791 YLNRRGELVL
-801 SSKGVTDY
+801 SSKGVADY

-888 KPYLNESKGITA
+888 KPYLNDSKGITA

-905 GYPFVDKNLNSYLN
+905 GYPFVDKKLNSYLN
-919 LLGINSTKMNNS
+919 LLGINSIKMNNS

-945 YEALNSY
+945 YEAVDSY

-1000 DYGKDLTSKIS
+1000 NYDNDLTSKIS

-1102 VIAKS
+1102 VIAKA

-1119 PLTGGKTYDYNF
+1119 PLAGGKTYDYNF
-1131 DTRVTIAPSYIKDLT
+1131 DTNVTIAPSYIKDLT

-1562 NYLGGGIMMITHL
+1562 SYLSDGIMMITHL
-1575 PTSVDCYI
+1575 PTGVDCYI

>member
-391 AVKTITTEERNKLNS
+391 AVKTITTEERTKLTN

-414 IKTDINNIKT
+414 IKADINNIKAD
-424 NLGTAQLTTT
+424 LGTA
-434 AKDVKGAINEVNKK
+434 E
-448 IGTGV
+448 
-453 AYDDTAIKS
+453 
-462 DINTIKTNLGTDK
+462 
-475 LNTTAKDLKGAVN
+475 LNTTAK
-488 ELNTQYKD
+488 
-496 IASRTITTEERN
+496 
-508 KLNSLNNYDD
+508 
-518 TSIKNDIQTIN
+518 
-529 TQLGDIANELGD
+529 
-541 ETLQTNAQD
+541 D

-560 NASNGKT
+560 NVSNGKQ
-567 LIAQAITG
+567 LIATAITD
-575 KGVSTSNTDTFQ
+575 KGVTTSSDSTFQ
-587 TMATNINSIQTVSDA
+587 TMATNIKNIQTVFDA
-602 SGIIFTLNNK
+602 SDIIVTINNK

-667 DSVVITMGGTDV
+667 GSVVITMGGTDV

-708 ANPVYGNIKAT
+708 SNPVYGNIKAT

-791 YLDRRGELVL
+791 YLNRRGELVL
-801 SSKGVTDY
+801 SSKGVADY

-873 TANGLQYVTIDVPSL
+873 TDNGLQYVTIDVPSL
-888 KPYLNESKGITA
+888 KPYLNDSKGITA

-905 GYPFVDKNLNSYLN
+905 GYPFVDKKLNSYLN
-919 LLGINSTKMNNS
+919 LLGINSIKMNNS

-945 YEALNSY
+945 YEAVDSY

-1000 DYGKDLTSKIS
+1000 NYDNDLTSKIS

-1102 VIAKS
+1102 VIAKA

-1119 PLTGGKTYDYNF
+1119 PLAGGKTYDYNF
-1131 DTRVTIAPSYIKDLT
+1131 DTNVTIAPSYIKDLT

>member
-1 MPIKYNYEVSVND
+1 MAEIDILSIN
-14 NKAKLNKDIFL
+14 NKKIQDVEARKDIQV
-25 FRGNRNIHY
+25 I
-34 YFSIKGARF
+34 
-43 TFSKENEDL
+43 KENNTAMKKDI
-52 LESSNAIYAAVT
+52 N
-64 VVKPNGV
+64 
-71 EVANAI
+71 
-77 APVEDGLIHLKVT
+77 D
-90 EDLIDE
+90 
-96 EVEVGD
+96 
-102 FDLVF
+102 
-107 DLFDDNEGA
+107 
-116 VTIPKI
+116 I
-122 KGQFHVQ
+122 KA
-129 ERPCTTSIG
+129 SIG
-138 TLSGN
+138 TEALTTTAKDLKGA
-143 VNVVNQAVV
+143 VNEVSA
-152 DLAIATQENEQLI
+152 
-165 VVDDDGKYVKTTW
+165 
-178 VKGDKIS
+178 
-185 IERLNKIEEGIE
+185 
-197 KNSTQYKDIANL
+197 QYKDIANL

-391 AVKTITTEERNKLNS
+391 AVKTITTEERTKLTN

-414 IKTDINNIKT
+414 IKADIQTLKDNGINLIEDDTSMNGISDTVHDNLETANKT
-424 NLGTAQLTTT
+424 IIG
-434 AKDVKGAINEVNKK
+434 GINEINSQFKD
-448 IGTGV
+448 IANTG
-453 AYDDTAIKS
+453 K
-462 DINTIKTNLGTDK
+462 LTD
-475 LNTTAKDLKGAVN
+475 LNTTEK
-488 ELNTQYKD
+488 
-496 IASRTITTEERN
+496 S
-508 KLNSLNNYDD
+508 
-518 TSIKNDIQTIN
+518 SIV
-529 TQLGDIANELGD
+529 
-541 ETLQTNAQD
+541 
-550 LKGAINEVFQ
+550 GAINEVFQ

-575 KGVSTSNTDTFQ
+575 KGVTTSADATYQ
-587 TMATNINSIQTVSDA
+587 TMATNIKNIQTVFDA
-602 SGIIFTLNNK
+602 SDIIVTINNK

-667 DSVVITMGGTDV
+667 GSVVITMGGTDV

-708 ANPVYGNIKAT
+708 SNPVYGNIKAT

-791 YLDRRGELVL
+791 YLDRHGELVL

-818 DNYIHPS
+818 DNYIYPS
-825 NCTLS
+825 NCTLN
-830 DKVLDIHAYGLNS
+830 DKVLDIHAYGLSS

-905 GYPFVDKNLNSYLN
+905 GYPFVDKKLNSYLN
-919 LLGINSTKMNNS
+919 LLGINSIKISNS
-931 SYLFG
+931 SYLFD

-959 KTTSADLHFNVFMFN
+959 NSTSADLHFNVFMFN

-981 ITYMIDD
+981 ITYMVDD
-988 TNYTSIGSTGWF
+988 TNYKSIGSTGWF

-1250 FSATDYEGNYR
+1250 FSSTDYEGNYR

-1501 DYMGARF
+1501 DHMGARF

-1610 FERNYGRDGLGCHV
+1610 FERNYGRNGLGCHV

-1723 KMHMIN
+1723 KMHMVN

>member
-1 MPIKYNYEVSVND
+1 MAEIDILSIN
-14 NKAKLNKDIFL
+14 NKKIQDVEARKDIQA
-25 FRGNRNIHY
+25 I
-34 YFSIKGARF
+34 
-43 TFSKENEDL
+43 KENNTAMKKDI
-52 LESSNAIYAAVT
+52 N
-64 VVKPNGV
+64 
-71 EVANAI
+71 
-77 APVEDGLIHLKVT
+77 D
-90 EDLIDE
+90 
-96 EVEVGD
+96 
-102 FDLVF
+102 
-107 DLFDDNEGA
+107 
-116 VTIPKI
+116 I
-122 KGQFHVQ
+122 KA
-129 ERPCTTSIG
+129 SIG
-138 TLSGN
+138 TEALTTTAKDLKGA
-143 VNVVNQAVV
+143 VNEVSA
-152 DLAIATQENEQLI
+152 
-165 VVDDDGKYVKTTW
+165 
-178 VKGDKIS
+178 
-185 IERLNKIEEGIE
+185 
-197 KNSTQYKDIANL
+197 QYKDIANL

-391 AVKTITTEERNKLNS
+391 AVKTITTEERTKLTN

-414 IKTDINNIKT
+414 IKADIQTLKDNGINLIEDDTSMNGISDTVHDNLETANKT
-424 NLGTAQLTTT
+424 IIG
-434 AKDVKGAINEVNKK
+434 GINEINSQFKD
-448 IGTGV
+448 IANTG
-453 AYDDTAIKS
+453 K
-462 DINTIKTNLGTDK
+462 LTD
-475 LNTTAKDLKGAVN
+475 LNTTEK
-488 ELNTQYKD
+488 
-496 IASRTITTEERN
+496 S
-508 KLNSLNNYDD
+508 
-518 TSIKNDIQTIN
+518 SIV
-529 TQLGDIANELGD
+529 
-541 ETLQTNAQD
+541 
-550 LKGAINEVFQ
+550 GAINEVFQ

-628 LAYSVTSNL
+628 LTYSVTSNL
-637 THCTLDNTNTS
+637 THCTLDNTDTS

-667 DSVVITMGGTDV
+667 GSAIITMGGTDV

-772 DNYSVPQKV
+772 DNYSVAQKV

-1033 LSLDDINTIKNGIL
+1033 LSLEDINTIKNELL

-1102 VIAKS
+1102 VIAKA

-1119 PLTGGKTYDYNF
+1119 PLAGGKTYDYNF
-1131 DTRVTIAPSYIKDLT
+1131 DTNVTIAPSYIKDLT

-1501 DYMGARF
+1501 DHMGARF

-1610 FERNYGRDGLGCHV
+1610 FERNYGRNGLGCHV

-1723 KMHMIN
+1723 KMHMVN

>member
-52 LESSNAIYAAVT
+52 IENANAIYAAVT

-391 AVKTITTEERNKLNS
+391 AVKTITTEERTKLTN

-414 IKTDINNIKT
+414 IKADINNIKAD
-424 NLGTAQLTTT
+424 LGTA
-434 AKDVKGAINEVNKK
+434 E
-448 IGTGV
+448 
-453 AYDDTAIKS
+453 
-462 DINTIKTNLGTDK
+462 
-475 LNTTAKDLKGAVN
+475 LNTTAK
-488 ELNTQYKD
+488 
-496 IASRTITTEERN
+496 
-508 KLNSLNNYDD
+508 
-518 TSIKNDIQTIN
+518 
-529 TQLGDIANELGD
+529 
-541 ETLQTNAQD
+541 D

-560 NASNGKT
+560 NVSNGKQ
-567 LIAQAITG
+567 LIATAITD
-575 KGVSTSNTDTFQ
+575 KGVTTSSDSTFQ
-587 TMATNINSIQTVSDA
+587 TMATNIKNIQTVFDA
-602 SGIIFTLNNK
+602 SDIIVTINNK

-667 DSVVITMGGTDV
+667 GSVVITMGGTDV

-708 ANPVYGNIKAT
+708 SNPVYGNIKAT

-791 YLDRRGELVL
+791 YLNRRGELVL
-801 SSKGVTDY
+801 SSKGVADY

-888 KPYLNESKGITA
+888 KPYLNDSKGITA

-905 GYPFVDKNLNSYLN
+905 GYPFVDKKLNSYLN
-919 LLGINSTKMNNS
+919 LLGINSIKMNNS

-945 YEALNSY
+945 YEAVDSY

-1000 DYGKDLTSKIS
+1000 NYDNDLTSKIS

-1102 VIAKS
+1102 VIAKA

-1119 PLTGGKTYDYNF
+1119 PLAGGKTYDYNF
-1131 DTRVTIAPSYIKDLT
+1131 DTNVTIAPSYIKDLT

-1562 NYLGGGIMMITHL
+1562 SYLSDGIMMITHL
-1575 PTSVDCYI
+1575 PTGVDCYI

>member
-229 GTGVKVNNDTDLSK
+229 GTGVKVSSDTDLSK
-243 VTMQINGNTLILLN
+243 VTLSVNGNTLILLN

-268 NNMSAT
+268 SSMSAT

-391 AVKTITTEERNKLNS
+391 AVKTITTEERTKLTN

-414 IKTDINNIKT
+414 IKADINNIKAD
-424 NLGTAQLTTT
+424 LGTA
-434 AKDVKGAINEVNKK
+434 E
-448 IGTGV
+448 
-453 AYDDTAIKS
+453 
-462 DINTIKTNLGTDK
+462 
-475 LNTTAKDLKGAVN
+475 LNTTAK
-488 ELNTQYKD
+488 
-496 IASRTITTEERN
+496 
-508 KLNSLNNYDD
+508 
-518 TSIKNDIQTIN
+518 
-529 TQLGDIANELGD
+529 
-541 ETLQTNAQD
+541 D

-560 NASNGKT
+560 NVSNGKQ
-567 LIAQAITG
+567 LIATAITD
-575 KGVSTSNTDTFQ
+575 KGVTTSSDSTFQ
-587 TMATNINSIQTVSDA
+587 TMATNIKNIQTVFDA

-667 DSVVITMGGTDV
+667 GSVVITMGGTDV

-695 GDVIITVNCVEEP
+695 GDVVITVNCVEEP

-772 DNYSVPQKV
+772 DNYSVAQKV

-791 YLDRRGELVL
+791 YLNRRGELVL

-919 LLGINSTKMNNS
+919 LLGINSIKMNNS

-945 YEALNSY
+945 YEAVDSY

-1033 LSLDDINTIKNGIL
+1033 LSLEDINTIKNELL

-1102 VIAKS
+1102 VIAKA

-1119 PLTGGKTYDYNF
+1119 PLAGGKTYDYNF
-1131 DTRVTIAPSYIKDLT
+1131 DTNVTIAPSYIKDLT

-1277 VFPKG
+1277 VFSKG

>member
-1 MPIKYNYEVSVND
+1 MGIEIIG
-14 NKAKLNKDIFL
+14 KLTQKN
-25 FRGNRNIHY
+25 N
-34 YFSIKGARF
+34 
-43 TFSKENEDL
+43 
-52 LESSNAIYAAVT
+52 
-64 VVKPNGV
+64 
-71 EVANAI
+71 
-77 APVEDGLIHLKVT
+77 
-90 EDLIDE
+90 
-96 EVEVGD
+96 GD
-102 FDLVF
+102 FKL
-107 DLFDDNEGA
+107 
-116 VTIPKI
+116 
-122 KGQFHVQ
+122 
-129 ERPCTTSIG
+129 
-138 TLSGN
+138 
-143 VNVVNQAVV
+143 V
-152 DLAIATQENEQLI
+152 DLEDVDYDGTGKNAKQELE
-165 VVDDDGKYVKTTW
+165 K
-178 VKGDKIS
+178 
-185 IERLNKIEEGIE
+185 KIEEA
-197 KNSTQYKDIANL
+197 KNSSTPYDDSVIKADIQTLKDNEVTL
-209 SLALGK
+209 VK
-215 DGLLYIKKQDGTLI
+215 DETSMEGIKDNEYPTLTTTDKTLI
-229 GTGVKVNNDTDLSK
+229 GS
-243 VTMQINGNTLILLN
+243 
-257 NGTQIASVDLP
+257 
-268 NNMSAT
+268 
-274 DVSNLI
+274 
-280 KKGVSETNYN
+280 
-290 ALDTT
+290 
-295 DKRIIGGINE
+295 
-305 INIHL
+305 
-310 NSTAKK
+310 
-316 TIVEGNKIYLAKSDG
+316 
-331 TKLDTGTILPTGGT
+331 
-345 GKPYDDTS
+345 
-353 IKSDISNIKNDLG
+353 
-366 TAQLTTTAQNVK
+366 
-378 GAINEIDAKCDDI
+378 
-391 AVKTITTEERNKLNS
+391 
-406 LKNYDDTS
+406 
-414 IKTDINNIKT
+414 
-424 NLGTAQLTTT
+424 
-434 AKDVKGAINEVNKK
+434 INEV
-448 IGTGV
+448 
-453 AYDDTAIKS
+453 
-462 DINTIKTNLGTDK
+462 
-475 LNTTAKDLKGAVN
+475 
-488 ELNTQYKD
+488 NTQYKD
-496 IASRTITTEERN
+496 IAKEVGT
-508 KLNSLNNYDD
+508 
-518 TSIKNDIQTIN
+518 
-529 TQLGDIANELGD
+529 
-541 ETLQTNAQD
+541 ETLNTTAQD

-560 NASNGKT
+560 SASNGKT
-567 LIAQAITG
+567 LIANAITG

-628 LAYSVTSNL
+628 LTYSVTSNL
-637 THCTLDNTNTS
+637 THCTLDNTDTS

-667 DSVVITMGGTDV
+667 GSAIITMGGTDV

-708 ANPVYGNIKAT
+708 SNPVYGNIKAT

-751 TITNNTPEYIT
+751 TITNNTSEYIT

-772 DNYSVPQKV
+772 DNYSVAQKV
-781 SISPIRKNND
+781 SISPIRRNSD

-801 SSKGVTDY
+801 SSKGVADY

-888 KPYLNESKGITA
+888 KPYLNESKGITV

-905 GYPFVDKNLNSYLN
+905 GYPFVDKKLNSYLN
-919 LLGINSTKMNNS
+919 LLGINSIKMNNS

-936 YTKKPSTKG
+936 YTKKPSIKG
-945 YEALNSY
+945 YEAVDSY

-981 ITYMIDD
+981 ITYMVDD
-988 TNYTSIGSTGWF
+988 TNYKSIGSTGWF
-1000 DYGKDLTSKIS
+1000 NYDKDLTSKIS

-1019 SNTTFVAYQVYNGI
+1019 SNTTFVAYQVYKGI
-1033 LSLDDINTIKNGIL
+1033 LSLDDINTIKNELL

-1131 DTRVTIAPSYIKDLT
+1131 DTNVTIAPSYIKDLT

-1562 NYLGGGIMMITHL
+1562 NYLDGGIMMITHL